1 MSNNLHDILHR
12 QHSVGET
19 ASSIGY
25 SRFSAIFF
33 VGYFFYDFPTASAFL
48 CHAVAD
54 EWRLLVEQPLP
65 DSELAMAIIFFTPM
79 NSSALQMRLMH
90 AEGSRGR
97 LSGKSRGSKCSY
109 LLQTLSS
116 LKVHSD

>member
-1 MSNNLHDILHR
+1 MSTNLHDILHR

-33 VGYFFYDFPTASAFL
+33 VEFVFFMIVPRRRLFL

-54 EWRLLVEQPLP
+54 EWRLLVAQP
-65 DSELAMAIIFFTPM
+65 
-79 NSSALQMRLMH
+79 
-90 AEGSRGR
+90 
-97 LSGKSRGSKCSY
+97 
-109 LLQTLSS
+109 
-116 LKVHSD
+116 